1 MKITLL
7 KLAKYNQWANKVLV
21 SHVKTQTPELLEKP
35 IGSSFETIKK
45 TFMHIADA
53 EHIWYSRLTD
63 TPADK
68 LPTKLGIGIE
78 AVAYEDQKMI
88 DFIESKDDAY
98 FAQSTTYKTIKGDP
112 FTNNNFAILTHLFN
126 HSTFHRGQI
135 VTMIRNSGFT
145 GHIESTDFISYE
157 RL

>member
-21 SHVKTQTPELLEKP
+21 SHVKTQTPDLLEKK
-35 IGSSFETIKK
+35 IGSSFDTIKK
-45 TFMHIADA
+45 TFLHIADA
-53 EHIWYSRLTD
+53 EYIWYGRLTS
-63 TPADK
+63 TAADK
-68 LPTKLGIGIE
+68 IPGKMGVGIE
-78 AVAYEDQKMI
+78 VVAMEDKKII

-98 FAQSTTYKTIKGDP
+98 FGQSTNYKTIKGDS